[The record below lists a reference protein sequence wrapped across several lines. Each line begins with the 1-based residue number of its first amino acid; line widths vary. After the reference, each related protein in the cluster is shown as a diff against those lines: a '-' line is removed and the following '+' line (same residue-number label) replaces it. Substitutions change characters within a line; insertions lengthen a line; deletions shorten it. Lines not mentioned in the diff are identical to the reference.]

1 MEVGLKNNLRV
12 DRFTDPGAYLL
23 DDENNEVLLPNKYI
37 PEGLKEGEDL
47 EVFVYLDSED
57 RIIAT
62 TLEPYVY
69 LNSFACLKV
78 KDVNNIGAFLDWG
91 LEKDLFVP
99 FKEQGKKLE
108 IGQDVVVFMY
118 KDFQTDRLVAST
130 KLDSFVL
137 NDECELEEG
146 QEVDLL
152 IANRTDLGR
161 NAIIDNEY
169 IGLIYKNEIFQ
180 DLYIGDKIKGYV
192 KKIREEGKIDIA
204 LQKQGVQNIDDA
216 SQKVLTILKDN
227 NGSMEVSDKSAPE
240 EIKALFS
247 MSKKSFK
254 KAIGSLYKSKIIKIE
269 DNKITLL

>member
-1 MEVGLKNNLRV
+1 MEIGLKNSLKV

-23 DDENNEVLLPNKYI
+23 DEENNEVLLPNKYI
-37 PEGLKEGEDL
+37 PEGLKEGEEL

-62 TLEPYVY
+62 TLEPFIY

-108 IGQDVVVFMY
+108 VGQDVVVFMY

-161 NAIIDNEY
+161 NAIINNEY

-180 DLYIGDKIKGYV
+180 DLYIGDKLTGYV
-192 KKIREEGKIDIA
+192 KKIREEGKIDVA

-216 SQKVLTILKDN
+216 SQKVLTILKEN
-227 NGSMEVSDKSAPE
+227 AGEMNVSDKSSPE
-240 EIKALFS
+240 EIKAIFS

-269 DNKITLL
+269 QN